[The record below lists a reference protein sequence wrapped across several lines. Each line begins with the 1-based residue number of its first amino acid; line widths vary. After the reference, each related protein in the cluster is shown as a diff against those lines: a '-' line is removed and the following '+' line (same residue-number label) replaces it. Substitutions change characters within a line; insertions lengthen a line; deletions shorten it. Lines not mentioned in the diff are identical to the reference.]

1 MMIISNKKLK
11 PLFNERELQYFTNMS
26 KRILTTDEITAVGA
40 ILKDKQAI
48 QLLKEIRDN
57 VITEGE
63 DTKGK
68 RKNNEIFNFIGFSS
82 GEDLLGEDSESEE
95 YQNKKA
101 AIRKLADIGLVIEG
115 FHIPLE
121 RKSEKKFGDVRISDV
136 DNKISKY
143 QLTDEGYAVL
153 SVVDEEKSGN
163 GGNRSNSSNNKQQQ
177 QEEKGKGET
186 KEVKAFK
193 KSQEQ
198 EQKQQEQQK
207 SKEIEDFKAAQRK
220 ELGQK

>member
-1 MMIISNKKLK
+1 
-11 PLFNERELQYFTNMS
+11 MS
-26 KRILTTDEITAVGA
+26 KRILTTDEITAVGT

-57 VITEGE
+57 VITEE

-68 RKNNEIFNFIGFSS
+68 RKNNEIFNFIGFTSS
-82 GEDLLGEDSESEE
+82 EDILGEDQESEE

-136 DNKISKY
+136 DDKISKY

-153 SVVDEEKSGN
+153 SVVDSDNNNNNNGSGTQ
-163 GGNRSNSSNNKQQQ
+163 KQQNESKAVKEFKASQ
-177 QEEKGKGET
+177 QK
-186 KEVKAFK
+186 
-193 KSQEQ
+193 EQ
-198 EQKQQEQQK
+198 EQQEQQK
-207 SKEIEDFKAAQRK
+207 AKEIQAFKAAQEK
-220 ELGQK
+220 ELGRK

>member
-1 MMIISNKKLK
+1 
-11 PLFNERELQYFTNMS
+11 MS

-82 GEDLLGEDSESEE
+82 GEDILGEDQESEE

-121 RKSEKKFGDVRISDV
+121 RKSEKKFGDVRISNV
-136 DNKISKY
+136 DDKISKY

-153 SVVDEEKSGN
+153 SVAEEESSGSGSKKLSEKFEKNNGTKISGN
-163 GGNRSNSSNNKQQQ
+163 NNNNN
-177 QEEKGKGET
+177 
-186 KEVKAFK
+186 
-193 KSQEQ
+193 
-198 EQKQQEQQK
+198 K
-207 SKEIEDFKAAQRK
+207 SKEIEDFKAAQEK
-220 ELGQK
+220 ELAGK